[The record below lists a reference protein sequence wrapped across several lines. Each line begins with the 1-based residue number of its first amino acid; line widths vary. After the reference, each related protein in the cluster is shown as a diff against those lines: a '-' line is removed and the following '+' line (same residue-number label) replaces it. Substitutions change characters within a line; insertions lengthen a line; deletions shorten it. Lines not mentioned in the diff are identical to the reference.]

1 MTDVLASQEKNGFGQ
16 EVTDNFGRP
25 VRSLRIQLNTVCN
38 FKCFFCHMEGTGI
51 HTETMNAD
59 EIEHIVRI
67 ARRFGVNKIKF
78 TGGEPTLRPD
88 IVEIVRRT
96 RKIITGNISMTTNG
110 FMLPTLAKP
119 LKEAGLDR
127 VNISLHSVERE
138 KFQFIT
144 GTDSLDRVILGI
156 RSAKV
161 AGFSPIKINFVVLK
175 DLNVEQI
182 PSMIELAAKE
192 GFILQ
197 LIEFETTREMENS
210 PEFVKYHLPLEPI
223 EAMIRKRALGV
234 DYNELHKRPRYLV
247 ETEYGKAQV
256 EFVKPMR
263 NYEFCNNCTRLRVT
277 STGKLKPCLMRSDNY
292 TDILSSIRKG
302 DPERVLEDIFIESV
316 KKREP
321 YWKEEDAV
329 EAQGE
334 ALRFSEG

>member
-1 MTDVLASQEKNGFGQ
+1 MENTLSQTQLPYGQ
-16 EVTDNFGRP
+16 EVVDNFGRP
-25 VRSLRIQLNTVCN
+25 VRSMRIQLNTVCN

-51 HTETMNAD
+51 HSESMSAE
-59 EIEHIVRI
+59 EIERVIRL

-88 IVEIVRRT
+88 IIEIVRRT
-96 RKIITGNISMTTNG
+96 RSIISGNISMTTNG
-110 FMLPTLAKP
+110 FMLPSLAKP

-127 VNISLHSVERE
+127 VNISLHSIEPE

-144 GTDSLDRVILGI
+144 GTDSLDRVIQGI
-156 RSAKV
+156 RAARA

-182 PSMIELAAKE
+182 PSMLRLAAKE

-197 LIEFETTREMENS
+197 LIEFETTRELEHS
-210 PEFVKYHLPLEPI
+210 PEFRKYHMPLEPI
-223 EAMIRKRALGV
+223 ELELRKMAIGV
-234 DYNELHKRPRYLV
+234 DFNELHKRPRYLL
-247 ETEYGKAQV
+247 ETDYGRAQV

-263 NYEFCNNCTRLRVT
+263 NYEFCNNCTRLRLT

-292 TDILSSIRKG
+292 TDILGNIRRG
-302 DPERVLEDIFIESV
+302 DPDSILEQRFIESV

-321 YWKEEDAV
+321 YWKKEDAIESQSQAV
-329 EAQGE
+329 
-334 ALRFSEG
+334 RVSEG